1 MCRSLKKP
9 RSSGACVCVN
19 HLKRRKTSNL
29 GFLSMLSIN
38 LQGAGASWQASCQR
52 RHLPSAVIPDLASLA
67 YLHCCDYLLFRACFH
82 SIFILQS
89 VRVNGNRL
97 SPERARRFVFHFMS
111 ALSSQSANFLT
122 REWSAS
128 NSINSSTGYGD
139 GSFLILCR
147 ASSPTHLSGVIGV
160 FLHVRCIPQQKLQ

>member
-1 MCRSLKKP
+1 M
-9 RSSGACVCVN
+9 CVCVN

-122 REWSAS
+122 REGSAS

-147 ASSPTHLSGVIGV
+147 VSSPIHSCQASWKCFCT
-160 FLHVRCIPQQKLQ
+160 

>member
-1 MCRSLKKP
+1 M
-9 RSSGACVCVN
+9 CVCVN

-128 NSINSSTGYGD
+128 NSINSSTGYGG
-139 GSFLILCR
+139 GSFLMLCR
-147 ASSPTHLSGVIGV
+147 VSSPIHSCQASWKCFCTEDAFHDKIRG
-160 FLHVRCIPQQKLQ
+160 

>member
-1 MCRSLKKP
+1 M
-9 RSSGACVCVN
+9 CVCVN

-38 LQGAGASWQASCQR
+38 LQGAGASWQASCQQ
-52 RHLPSAVIPDLASLA
+52 RHLPSAVIPGLASLA

-97 SPERARRFVFHFMS
+97 SPERARRFVFHFTS

-122 REWSAS
+122 GERSAS
-128 NSINSSTGYGD
+128 NSINSSTGYGG
-139 GSFLILCR
+139 GSFLMLCR
-147 ASSPTHLSGVIGV
+147 VSSPIHSCQASWKCFCTEDAFHDKIRG
-160 FLHVRCIPQQKLQ
+160 